1 MRRWCLDYDPL
12 LFRSCMLCAN
22 LKVKF
27 LLIVPG
33 GYLTVRWEEGRRGRL
48 TYLSQGQLPTKRRKL
63 GHFVLIILLSRWIVD
78 WRGVPH

>member
-1 MRRWCLDYDPL
+1 MDYDPL
-12 LFRSCMLCAN
+12 LSRSCVLCVN
-22 LKVKF
+22 LIIKF

-33 GYLTVRWEEGRRGRL
+33 GYLKVRGEERRRGRL

-63 GHFVLIILLSRWIVD
+63 GHFVLIIILYRWIVN